1 MATMYEKIMM
11 IPIFTGLS
19 HDQISNILEKTSIS
33 FSQYQEGE
41 YICKNDDP
49 VNTLICILDGEIS
62 VEHRIGNNNSFYIE
76 EIIDKPISINSTR
89 LFGIERTSAT
99 SVKALRKTGV
109 MAFEKKDFFKLLLS
123 NEIIE
128 FNFLNSLSYR
138 SQTAESIFKLYP
150 THSIQYFINSLL
162 KIYTSRV
169 AKTIKL
175 HFNIA
180 ELSSFTGID
189 AEEIEKEFILLSNST
204 NINRIPTGIEI
215 INEFL

>member
-1 MATMYEKIMM
+1 MYEKIMM

-41 YICKNDDP
+41 YICKNEDS

-62 VEHRIGNNNSFYIE
+62 IEHRIGNNNSFNIE
-76 EIIDKPISINSTR
+76 EFIDKPISINSTR
-89 LFGIERTSAT
+89 LFGIERTST
-99 SVKALRKTGV
+99 STVKALRKTGV
-109 MAFEKKDFFKLLLS
+109 MEFEKKDFFKLLMS
-123 NEIIE
+123 NEIIQ

-169 AKTIKL
+169 AKSIKL
-175 HFNIA
+175 HFNIE
-180 ELSSFTGID
+180 ELSSFTGICL
-189 AEEIEKEFILLSNST
+189 EKVESDLKLLCNST

-215 INEFL
+215 TNEFI